1 MNRKVEV
8 YAGAY
13 ASGKSET
20 ALNRAIQYARSN
32 KKITLVDLDT
42 VEPAYTLRPI
52 FKPLSDLGINVIT
65 QQDSFGLGEA
75 ATY

>member
-1 MNRKVEV
+1 MARVIEI

-20 ALNRAIQYARSN
+20 ALNRARQYAQLN
-32 KKITLVDLDT
+32 KPITLVDLDT

-52 FKPLSDLGINVIT
+52 ANDLRKMGIKCYN
-65 QQDSFGLGEA
+65 SAG
-75 ATY
+75 